1 MAMDD
6 AALPLPAAALPHS
19 DSDHPE
25 QQSGHIIEV
34 INQFINQTYQL
45 LFFMSILALTM
56 DKIKIGRVQISP
68 LSSFFET

>member
-1 MAMDD
+1 VVASRWSKEHADNDNITAEAVAMAMDD

-45 LFFMSILALTM
+45 LRS
-56 DKIKIGRVQISP
+56 
-68 LSSFFET
+68 